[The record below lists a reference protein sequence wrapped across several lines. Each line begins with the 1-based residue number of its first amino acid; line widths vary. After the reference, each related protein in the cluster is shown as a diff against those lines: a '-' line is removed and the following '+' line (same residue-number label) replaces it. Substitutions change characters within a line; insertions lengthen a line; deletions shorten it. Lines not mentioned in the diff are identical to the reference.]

1 MGENMWRRS
10 IRGAV
15 VVAGAV
21 FSVGLGATAASAHV
35 TVAPETATQGAYAA
49 LVFRVPNERDD
60 ANTVKV
66 DVQLPADL
74 PLASVRVKPHPGWS
88 YALKRTKPST
98 PLEADGAKVTETV
111 SEIIWTAEDQKAGIR
126 PDEYD
131 EFAVSAGPL
140 PKADSMAF
148 KALQYYSNGE
158 VVRWIQEPQ
167 PNAPE
172 PERPAP
178 VLKLLPVSATG
189 AAGEPARASGGS
201 GEAATGTRAAHW
213 AMGLSSAA
221 LLIALGCAAMVI
233 RGSFSRRAGSGR

>member
-1 MGENMWRRS
+1 MWRRS
-10 IRGAV
+10 IRGAMV
-15 VVAGAV
+15 TAGAV
-21 FSVGLGATAASAHV
+21 FFVGLGTTAASAHV

-66 DVQLPADL
+66 DVQLPAGL

-88 YALKRTKPST
+88 YQIKKTRPST
-98 PLEADGAKVTETV
+98 PVEAHGAKVTETV
-111 SEIIWTAEDQKAGIR
+111 SEIIWTAEDPKAGIR

-148 KALQYYSNGE
+148 KALQYYGDGE
-158 VVRWIQEPQ
+158 VTRWIQEQQ

-178 VLKLLPVSATG
+178 VLKLLPPPATG
-189 AAGEPARASGGS
+189 AAQPSGEPIRAAGGS
-201 GEAATGTRAAHW
+201 GDAATGTRAAHW

-221 LLIALGCAAMVI
+221 LLIALASAAMVI

>member
-1 MGENMWRRS
+1 MWRRS

-15 VVAGAV
+15 VTAGAV
-21 FSVGLGATAASAHV
+21 FFVGLGATAASAHV

-49 LVFRVPNERDD
+49 LVFRVPDERDD

-66 DVQLPADL
+66 DVQLPAGL

-88 YALKRTKPST
+88 YEIKKTKPST
-98 PLEADGAKVTETV
+98 PVEAHGAKVTETV
-111 SEIIWTAEDQKAGIR
+111 SEIIWTAQDQKAGIR

-148 KALQYYSNGE
+148 KALQYYSDGE
-158 VVRWIQEPQ
+158 VVRWIQEQQ

-178 VLKLLPVSATG
+178 VLKLLPPSASG
-189 AAGEPARASGGS
+189 AASAAEPIRASGGS
-201 GEAATGTRAAHW
+201 GDAATGTGAAHW
-213 AMGLSSAA
+213 ALGLASAA
-221 LLIALGCAAMVI
+221 LLIALACAAMVI
-233 RGSFSRRAGSGR
+233 RDAFSRRAGNGR

>member
-1 MGENMWRRS
+1 MWRRS

-15 VVAGAV
+15 VAAGAV
-21 FSVGLGATAASAHV
+21 FFVGLGATAASAHV

-66 DVQLPADL
+66 DLQLPVGL

-88 YALKRTKPST
+88 HEIKKTKPST
-98 PLEADGAKVTETV
+98 PVEAHGTKVTETV

-148 KALQYYSNGE
+148 KALQYYSDGE
-158 VVRWIQEPQ
+158 VVRWIQEQQ

-178 VLKLLPVSATG
+178 VLKLLPPSATG
-189 AAGEPARASGGS
+189 AAQPAGEPIRGSGGS
-201 GEAATGTRAAHW
+201 GDAATGTRAAHW
-213 AMGLSSAA
+213 AVGLSSAA
-221 LLIALGCAAMVI
+221 LLIALACAAIMI
-233 RGSFSRRAGSGR
+233 RESFSRRAGSGR

>member
-1 MGENMWRRS
+1 MWRRS

-15 VVAGAV
+15 VAAGAV
-21 FSVGLGATAASAHV
+21 FFVGLGATAASAHV
-35 TVAPETATQGAYAA
+35 TVAPETAAQGAYAA

-88 YALKRTKPST
+88 YEIKKTKPST
-98 PLEADGAKVTETV
+98 PIEAHGTKVTETV

-148 KALQYYSNGE
+148 KALQYYSDGE
-158 VVRWIQEPQ
+158 VVRWIQEQEPG
-167 PNAPE
+167 APE

-178 VLKLLPVSATG
+178 VLKLLPPSATG
-189 AAGEPARASGGS
+189 AAQPAGEPVRASGG
-201 GEAATGTRAAHW
+201 AATGTRAARW
-213 AMGLSSAA
+213 AIGLSSAA
-221 LLIALGCAAMVI
+221 LLIALACAAMVV
-233 RGSFSRRAGSGR
+233 RDSFSRRAGSGR

>member
-1 MGENMWRRS
+1 MRRRS

-15 VVAGAV
+15 VAAGAV
-21 FSVGLGATAASAHV
+21 FFVGLGATAASAHV
-35 TVAPETATQGAYAA
+35 TVAPETAAQGGYAA
-49 LVFRVPNERDD
+49 LVFRVPNELDN

-88 YALKRTKPST
+88 YEIKKTKPSM
-98 PLEADGAKVTETV
+98 PVEADGAKVTETV

-140 PKADSMAF
+140 PKADSMVF

-158 VVRWIQEPQ
+158 VVRWIQEQ
-167 PNAPE
+167 KPNAPE

-178 VLKLLPVSATG
+178 VLKLLPPSATG
-189 AAGEPARASGGS
+189 AAQPAGEPTRASS
-201 GEAATGTRAAHW
+201 GPGDSATGTRAAHW

-221 LLIALGCAAMVI
+221 LLIALACAAMVI

>member
-1 MGENMWRRS
+1 MWRRS

-15 VVAGAV
+15 VAAGAV
-21 FSVGLGATAASAHV
+21 FLVGLGATAASAHV

-49 LVFRVPNERDD
+49 LVFRVPDERDD

-88 YALKRTKPST
+88 YEIKKTKPST
-98 PLEADGAKVTETV
+98 PVEAHGAKVTETV
-111 SEIIWTAEDQKAGIR
+111 SEIIWTAQDQKAGIR

-148 KALQYYSNGE
+148 KALQYYSDGE
-158 VVRWIQEPQ
+158 VVRWIQERQ

-178 VLKLLPVSATG
+178 VLTLLPSSPTG
-189 AAGEPARASGGS
+189 AGQPASAPTRVSDGS
-201 GEAATGTRAAHW
+201 AETAPGTGAAHW
-213 AMGLSSAA
+213 AIGLSLAA
-221 LLIALGCAAMVI
+221 LLIALACAAMVI
-233 RGSFSRRAGSGR
+233 RDSLGRRAGSGR